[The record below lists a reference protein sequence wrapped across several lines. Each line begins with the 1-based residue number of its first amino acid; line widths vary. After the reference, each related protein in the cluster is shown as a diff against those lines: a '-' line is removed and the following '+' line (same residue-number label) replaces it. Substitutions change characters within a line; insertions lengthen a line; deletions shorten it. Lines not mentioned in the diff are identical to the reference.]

1 MLKIFTTLVRGAAAA
16 ADEEM
21 MDCHALLIL
30 DQQIRDVASGVERS
44 KRALALAI
52 AQDEAE
58 GRRLAAIEASIAD
71 LEERAVAA
79 LQAGRDD
86 LAGEAAQALAA
97 LEADRNAVREARAV
111 FAAEV
116 KKLRHAVTDASRRL
130 AALERGRRIAQ
141 AAEAV
146 RRLKTGHT
154 GAASAQTSALT
165 DAEATLKRLR
175 ERQAEAVAAEAA
187 LDAIDEAADSIA
199 EKLEAEGFGPRTKPT
214 ASAVLE
220 RLRRKAAAS
229 TATAV

>member
-1 MLKIFTTLVRGAAAA
+1 
-16 ADEEM
+16 
-21 MDCHALLIL
+21 MDCHALLLL

-58 GRRLAAIEASIAD
+58 GRRLAAIEASISD
-71 LEERAVAA
+71 LEERTVAA

-97 LEADRNAVREARAV
+97 LEVDRNAVREARAI

-116 KKLRHAVTDASRRL
+116 KKLRHAVTDTSRRL

-146 RRLKTGHT
+146 RQRLPWRPRL
-154 GAASAQTSALT
+154 SA
-165 DAEATLKRLR
+165 
-175 ERQAEAVAAEAA
+175 
-187 LDAIDEAADSIA
+187 
-199 EKLEAEGFGPRTKPT
+199 
-214 ASAVLE
+214 
-220 RLRRKAAAS
+220 
-229 TATAV
+229 